1 MEKTVCDLQSLRE
14 GDTPH
19 MQGHTVR
26 GHTVRGHTGKH
37 WGC

>member
-1 MEKTVCDLQSLRE
+1 MEKTVCDLQFLGE

-19 MQGHTVR
+19 MR

-37 WGC
+37 RGC